1 VSAVQAG
8 SLPVRRMATP
18 SNGPPPLQPAPRE
31 SANETGHCRG
41 PGHDGDLVGK
51 DPGLGEGLVYWSGPR
66 HPGRAFLLNFTGPPH
81 AHSTGVLAMVLTFLA
96 VGLVA
101 GVLSG
106 LFGIGGGIL
115 IIPALIF
122 LAKFPT
128 KLALGTSLGAMLLP
142 VGLLGAYAYYQQ
154 GHLNIKASMLIGLG
168 LFLGAYA
175 GARLAQHLSGATL
188 QRMFAVFI
196 VIMAVRLWI
205 EAGKG

>member
-1 VSAVQAG
+1 
-8 SLPVRRMATP
+8 MA
-18 SNGPPPLQPAPRE
+18 
-31 SANETGHCRG
+31 
-41 PGHDGDLVGK
+41 
-51 DPGLGEGLVYWSGPR
+51 
-66 HPGRAFLLNFTGPPH
+66 
-81 AHSTGVLAMVLTFLA
+81 LTFLT

-122 LAKFPT
+122 LAKFPM

-154 GHLNIKASMLIGLG
+154 GNLNIKASMLLGLG
-168 LFLGAYA
+168 LFLGAYL
-175 GARLAQHLSGATL
+175 GARLAQHLSGPTL

-196 VIMAVRLWI
+196 AIMAVRLWI
-205 EAGKG
+205 DAGKG